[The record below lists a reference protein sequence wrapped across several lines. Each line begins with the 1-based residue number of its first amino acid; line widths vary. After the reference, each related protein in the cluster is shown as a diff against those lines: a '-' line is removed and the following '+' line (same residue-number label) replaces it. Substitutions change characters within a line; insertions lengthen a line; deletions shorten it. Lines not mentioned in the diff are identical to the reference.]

1 MSNLGNENKLRRRLK
16 MRKQEGFKQIILD
29 SLDNVNKSKPKNFEI
44 ALQELNKIFSDIKGF
59 EAFKIDTDLILIM
72 FKNQEVAH
80 VSGLFSLESQ
90 QYIFLNNEL
99 EILFSEEDDL
109 AFIENSYK
117 GSWSN
122 RLKNIKSQSS
132 DNGNNTSIGSHS
144 NNNTCNNTA
153 EGIVVFP
160 IGY

>member
-90 QYIFLNNEL
+90 QYIFLNIEL
-99 EILFSEEDDL
+99 EILF
-109 AFIENSYK
+109 
-117 GSWSN
+117 
-122 RLKNIKSQSS
+122 
-132 DNGNNTSIGSHS
+132 
-144 NNNTCNNTA
+144 
-153 EGIVVFP
+153 
-160 IGY
+160 

>member
-109 AFIENSYK
+109 AFIENSHK
-117 GSWSN
+117 GGWSN
-122 RLKNIKSQSS
+122 RLKNIKS
-132 DNGNNTSIGSHS
+132 
-144 NNNTCNNTA
+144 
-153 EGIVVFP
+153 
-160 IGY
+160 

>member
-1 MSNLGNENKLRRRLK
+1 

-109 AFIENSYK
+109 AFIENSHK
-117 GSWSN
+117 GGWSN

-144 NNNTCNNTA
+144 NNNTSNNNTSNNTA
-153 EGIVVFP
+153 EGIVAFP